1 MVDGETCVVCGE
13 TYVVYSKNCVVCGE
27 TYVVYGKTC
36 VVCGKTC
43 EVYGIVSNDGGYDVE
58 ERRGHTSSGQA

>member
-1 MVDGETCVVCGE
+1 MNVLAVKNTF
-13 TYVVYSKNCVVCGE
+13 SKCILD
-27 TYVVYGKTC
+27 YGKTC
-36 VVCGKTC
+36 VVYGETYVVDGKTCVVCDKTC